1 MKLFFVVGSF
11 KMGGTERTA
20 SRIGLELLKRGHDV
34 KFILINPIF
43 DYNEP
48 ELVANSI
55 VLVPD
60 KSKRK
65 AVRLLLAL
73 FKLMGILRRE
83 KPDYLISFSIGI
95 NLFIIFTF
103 YRRIIFRI
111 ESNIFIYK
119 RKLYRRYL
127 QKIASLAPNVRK
139 IVIPSKG
146 LYDKCREYFYASD
159 KVVLVSN
166 PINIGEVKALSD
178 ADISDVPALQ
188 PGRYI
193 VTAGRLHASKGFVQ
207 LINVFAKS
215 SLYGT
220 YKLVILGEGPER
232 GLLEKLI
239 ADKGLQQ
246 DVLLLGYQAN
256 PYRFF
261 AKSRFF
267 ILNSKHESFGNVL
280 IETMACD
287 VPVVSN
293 DCDFGPRHIIK
304 QNRNG
309 VLYDRNDEKAFSEVL
324 NRVAFDEDFYRQLK
338 EGVAQEKGLYDIAAI
353 TQFWTDSV
361 ITR

>member
-20 SRIGLELLKRGHDV
+20 SRIGLELLKRGHTV

-60 KSKRK
+60 KRRKK
-65 AVRLLLAL
+65 AVRLLVAFFTLV
-73 FKLMGILRRE
+73 KLLRRE

-95 NLFIIFTF
+95 NLFIVFTL

-119 RKLYRRYL
+119 KKLYRRYL
-127 QKIASLAPNVRK
+127 QKLASLVPQVKK

-146 LYDKCREYFYASD
+146 LYDQCRSYFYAP
-159 KVVLVSN
+159 KKLILVSN

-178 ADISDVPALQ
+178 ADIADVPALQ
-188 PGRYI
+188 PGRFI

-207 LINVFAKS
+207 LINVFSQSTLK
-215 SLYGT
+215 GT

-232 GLLEKLI
+232 GVLEKLI
-239 ADKGLQQ
+239 ADKALQD
-246 DVLLLGYQAN
+246 DVLLLGYQSN

-267 ILNSKHESFGNVL
+267 VLNSKHESFGNVL

-324 NRVAFDEDFYRQLK
+324 NRVAFDDNFYRQLK
-338 EGVAQEKGLYDIAAI
+338 DGVAQEKGLYDIATI